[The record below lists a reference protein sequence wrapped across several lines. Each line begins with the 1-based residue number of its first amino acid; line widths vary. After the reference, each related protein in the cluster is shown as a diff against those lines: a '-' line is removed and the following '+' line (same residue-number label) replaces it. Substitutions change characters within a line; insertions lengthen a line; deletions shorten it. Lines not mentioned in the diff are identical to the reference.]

1 MFEKQIEK
9 VMAFI
14 SERTISS
21 NESIKLQNILASE
34 IIEPIKTFFSAD
46 VDEWIEEE
54 LNRLHNSPH
63 FDYSEK
69 TLYDLLSQVN
79 TLSKEHAVYRRDEFA
94 QALERGVKL
103 LFNFTCRPQWTL
115 SKFIFDDQQKKK
127 VKDILSSLRF
137 FHDYKYYHVVLE
149 KYFSSRNLDEIQVGK
164 FDELLELI
172 DHEMVKNF
180 NSHQMAELAAPMYR
194 LFNMDVSLESATV
207 PLEALSIFYDDKG
220 NTAIVERLEK
230 EKNVAGDGEL
240 SLHDLKMLINEVEFS
255 ISLEISDLV
264 STHVMGG
271 TKPPATTSP
280 ISEAVHEIID
290 ATPQVFEAEPF
301 EEKIDSVYEPEM
313 VTPELLEFEMPEAYT
328 SEEQP
333 QILEA
338 MEFEL
343 PQVETTDEGSNT
355 DSFPLTSSFDT
366 PQDVQFTAPQMETDY
381 SLESKKPVTDAVP
394 DIALDFEKAFDETTF
409 ATPFEQTPSSQQ
421 QTENTAPDSI
431 PSFDF
436 MQKGIPESPI
446 TAPPQMSQ
454 PEPPRGFDSQLTD
467 PIAKFGDLR
476 TLISAGDK
484 KKYIKKIFQRNDERY
499 ATAIDILNS
508 KNTWKEASE
517 YIDEIFL
524 NNDVDMYSRVAV
536 QFTDDIYKRYLPKK

>member
-14 SERTISS
+14 SERTINS

-46 VDEWIEEE
+46 VDDWIEEE

-79 TLSKEHAVYRRDEFA
+79 TISKEHAVYRRDEFA

-137 FHDYKYYHVVLE
+137 FYDYKYYHVVLE

-180 NSHQMAELAAPMYR
+180 SSHQMAELAAPMYR
-194 LFNMDVSLESATV
+194 LFNMDVPFESATV

-230 EKNVAGDGEL
+230 EKNISGDGEL
-240 SLHDLKMLINEVEFS
+240 SLHDLKMLINDVEFS

-264 STHVMGG
+264 HTHVMGG
-271 TKPPATTSP
+271 TKQQVNTSP
-280 ISEAVHEIID
+280 VSEAVHEIID
-290 ATPQVFEAEPF
+290 ATPQVFEAEQF
-301 EEKIDSVYEPEM
+301 EEKFESVYVPEM
-313 VTPELLEFEMPEAYT
+313 VNTEPLESELPEAYT
-328 SEEQP
+328 TEEQP
-333 QILEA
+333 QLLDA
-338 MEFEL
+338 MEFDL
-343 PQVETTDEGSNT
+343 PQVVTSDEESSK
-355 DSFPLTSSFDT
+355 DSFPLTGSFDIS
-366 PQDVQFTAPQMETDY
+366 QDVQFAAPHTETDY
-381 SLESKKPVTDAVP
+381 SLESKKPHADAVP
-394 DIALDFEKAFDETTF
+394 DIALDFEKAFDETMF
-409 ATPFEQTPSSQQ
+409 AEPLEQEPASKQH
-421 QTENTAPDSI
+421 TENTAPDSI

-436 MQKGIPESPI
+436 MQKEIPES
-446 TAPPQMSQ
+446 TMTDPPQMSQ
-454 PEPPRGFDSQLTD
+454 SEPPRGFDSQLTD

-499 ATAIDILNS
+499 ATAVDILNS